1 MNTPASATEVPLY
14 SDAKK
19 NQPQINA
26 TFAAR
31 PDALRVARSACSLYH
46 SQMNR
51 RDFLATVP
59 LALAASTLPVSE
71 IFPAPSAAKPDAAA
85 KSSLPSASQQK
96 AHDAAAAVPH
106 DLDFATALQAADAI
120 RTKKISSVELTERM
134 FARIDHY
141 NPQLNVFAY
150 QLREDA
156 LAQAKRAD
164 AALAQGKASG
174 VFHGVPITVKE
185 SFAVAGHPCTWGLPP
200 LRDSKAPQ
208 NSEVVNHLLSG
219 AGAVLLGATNVP
231 VALADWQSYNP
242 IYGQTNNP
250 WDVKRSP
257 GGSSG
262 GSAAGLAAGLGYLSV
277 GSDIGGSI
285 RVPAHFCGVYSHKPT
300 LDLVSLQGH
309 IPGGEPGLPDFS
321 TLLAV
326 AGPMA
331 RSAADLLAALKVLG
345 GPAGWD
351 AKAWTWQMPEPRAR
365 SLKDFRVGYVID
377 DPIAP
382 TTPEVKAVL
391 ENTIEHLRR
400 AGATLKPGWPQGV
413 ELAELLANYKF
424 MLEAFFYSTA
434 PPEEQERE
442 RKAFPELMA
451 GKNSGALSS
460 FADWQQQNFRRLAY
474 RAQWQAYFNQ
484 VDVFLSPVAF
494 TAAFAH
500 DHSEPQDQRVVA
512 TSAGPRR
519 YMEMLNWIAP
529 ATLTGCPATVAPVGR
544 TPQGLPVG
552 IQIMGPF
559 WEDATPITFADL
571 LSKELGAFTP
581 PPGYNQ

>member
-1 MNTPASATEVPLY
+1 M
-14 SDAKK
+14 
-19 NQPQINA
+19 
-26 TFAAR
+26 
-31 PDALRVARSACSLYH
+31 
-46 SQMNR
+46 MNR
-51 RDFLATVP
+51 RDFLASVP
-59 LALAASTLPVSE
+59 LALAAT
-71 IFPAPSAAKPDAAA
+71 A
-85 KSSLPSASQQK
+85 LPSTEVFAETASALRRSSSSSALLQDSSGK
-96 AHDAAAAVPH
+96 ATAAAAH
-106 DLDFATALQAADAI
+106 GLDFATALQAAEAI

-134 FARIDHY
+134 LARIDHY

-156 LAQAKRAD
+156 LAQAKKAD
-164 AALAQGKASG
+164 AELAQGKASG

-185 SFAVAGHPCTWGLPP
+185 SFAVAGHPCTWGFPP
-200 LRDSKAPQ
+200 LRDSKAPK
-208 NSEVVNHLLSG
+208 NSDVVNHLLSD

-231 VALADWQSYNP
+231 VALSDWQSYNP

-250 WDVKRSP
+250 WDVKRTP

-285 RVPAHFCGVYSHKPT
+285 RVPAHFCGLFGHKPT

-309 IPGGEPGLPDFS
+309 IPGGNPGLPDFS

-326 AGPMA
+326 GGPLA
-331 RSAADLLAALKVLG
+331 RSAQDLLAALKVLG
-345 GPAGWD
+345 GPSGWD
-351 AKAWTWQMPEPRAR
+351 AKAWKWQMPEPRAR

-382 TTPEVKAVL
+382 PTPEVKALL
-391 ENTIEHLRR
+391 ENAIEKLGR
-400 AGATLKPGWPQGV
+400 AGAKMKPGWPEG
-413 ELAELLANYKF
+413 LKPAELLANYQF
-424 MLEAFFYSTA
+424 MLEAFLFSTS
-434 PPEEQERE
+434 PPEEQERL
-442 RKAFPELMA
+442 RKTAGDMVA
-451 GKNSGALSS
+451 GKNSGAMSS
-460 FADWQQQNFRRLAY
+460 FAGWQQQNFRRLAY

-494 TAAFAH
+494 TAAFPH
-500 DHSEPQDQRVVA
+500 DHSEPQDHRTIA
-512 TSAGPRR
+512 TSTGPRH
-519 YMEMLNWIAP
+519 YMDMLNWIAP

-559 WEDATPITFADL
+559 WEDATSITFADL
-571 LSKELGAFTP
+571 LARESGGFMP
-581 PPGYNQ
+581 PPGYQE

>member
-1 MNTPASATEVPLY
+1 MPPKRSG
-14 SDAKK
+14 
-19 NQPQINA
+19 
-26 TFAAR
+26 
-31 PDALRVARSACSLYH
+31 LRVHCAPFTIP
-46 SQMNR
+46 QMNR

-59 LALAASTLPVSE
+59 LALAASTLPASE
-71 IFPAPSAAKPDAAA
+71 MFAPLSAAKPN
-85 KSSLPSASQQK
+85 
-96 AHDAAAAVPH
+96 AAVQNSSPALRNKAATAALPH
-106 DLDFATALQAADAI
+106 ELDFATALQAAEAI
-120 RTKKISSVELTERM
+120 RAKKVSSVELTERM

-156 LAQAKRAD
+156 LAQARKAD
-164 AALAQGKASG
+164 AALGKASG

-185 SFAVAGHPCTWGLPP
+185 SFAVAGHPCTWGFPP
-200 LRDSKAPQ
+200 LRDSKAPK
-208 NSEVVNHLLSG
+208 NSDVVGRLLSD

-285 RVPAHFCGVYSHKPT
+285 RVPAHFCGIYGHKPT
-300 LDLVSLQGH
+300 LDLVSMQGH
-309 IPGGEPGLPDFS
+309 IPGGNPGLPDFS

-326 AGPMA
+326 GGPLA
-331 RSAADLLAALKVLG
+331 RSASDLLAALKVLG

-351 AKAWTWQMPEPRAR
+351 AKAWKWQMPEPRAS

-377 DPIAP
+377 DAIAP
-382 TTPEVKAVL
+382 PTPEVKALL
-391 ENTIEHLRR
+391 ENAIERLGR
-400 AGATLKPGWPQGV
+400 AGAKMKPGWPEG
-413 ELAELLANYKF
+413 LKPAELLANYKF

-442 RKAFPELMA
+442 RKAFPDLMA

-494 TAAFAH
+494 TAAFPH
-500 DHSEPQDQRVVA
+500 DHSEPQDQRTIA
-512 TSAGPRR
+512 TSAGPRH
-519 YMEMLNWIAP
+519 YMDMLNWIAP

-559 WEDATPITFADL
+559 WEDATSITFADL
-571 LSKELGAFTP
+571 LAKELGGFTAP
-581 PPGYNQ
+581 AGYGRESGYQELASGHR

>member
-1 MNTPASATEVPLY
+1 
-14 SDAKK
+14 
-19 NQPQINA
+19 
-26 TFAAR
+26 
-31 PDALRVARSACSLYH
+31 LRVLRAPFTI

-59 LALAASTLPVSE
+59 LALAASTLPASE
-71 IFPAPSAAKPDAAA
+71 MFSAPAAAKHDAGEQNSAPSA
-85 KSSLPSASQQK
+85 
-96 AHDAAAAVPH
+96 PH
-106 DLDFATALQAADAI
+106 ELDFATALQAAEAI
-120 RTKKISSVELTERM
+120 RTKRVSSVELTERM
-134 FARIDHY
+134 FARIDRY

-156 LAQAKRAD
+156 LAQAKKAD
-164 AALAQGKASG
+164 AALAAGRSQG

-185 SFAVAGHPCTWGLPP
+185 SFAVAGHPCTWGLPQ

-208 NSEVVNHLLSG
+208 NSAVVNRLLSE

-231 VALADWQSYNP
+231 VGLADWQSYNP

-285 RVPAHFCGVYSHKPT
+285 RVPAHFCGIFGHKPT

-309 IPGGEPGLPDFS
+309 LPGGNPAPPDFT

-326 AGPMA
+326 AGPLA
-331 RSAADLLAALKVLG
+331 RSAGDLLAALKVLG
-345 GPAGWD
+345 GPTDWD
-351 AKAWTWQMPEPRAR
+351 AKAWKWQMPEPRAR

-382 TTPEVKAVL
+382 PTPEVKALL
-391 ENTIEHLRR
+391 ENVIDRLGR
-400 AGATLKPGWPQGV
+400 AGAKMKPGWPEGPKP
-413 ELAELLANYKF
+413 AELLANYRF
-424 MLEAFFYSTA
+424 LLEAFLYSTA

-442 RKAFPELMA
+442 RKAFPDALA
-451 GKNSGALSS
+451 AKNSGALSS
-460 FADWQQQNFRRLAY
+460 FADWQQQNFHRLAY

-494 TAAFAH
+494 TTAFPH
-500 DHSEPQDQRVVA
+500 DHSEPQDQRTIA
-512 TSAGPRR
+512 TSGGPRH
-519 YMEMLNWIAP
+519 YMDMLNWIAP

-571 LSKELGAFTP
+571 LAKELGGFTA
-581 PPGYNQ
+581 PPGYSVKA

>member
-1 MNTPASATEVPLY
+1 LGLQLPFSAFT
-14 SDAKK
+14 
-19 NQPQINA
+19 I
-26 TFAAR
+26 
-31 PDALRVARSACSLYH
+31 

-51 RDFLATVP
+51 RDFLASVP
-59 LALAASTLPVSE
+59 LALAASTLPASE
-71 IFPAPSAAKPDAAA
+71 MFAAPAATKHGAGEQNSSPSAP
-85 KSSLPSASQQK
+85 PE
-96 AHDAAAAVPH
+96 
-106 DLDFATALQAADAI
+106 LDFATALQAAEAI
-120 RTKKISSVELTERM
+120 RTKKISSVELTQRM
-134 FARIDHY
+134 FARIDRY

-156 LAQAKRAD
+156 LAQAKKAD
-164 AALAQGKASG
+164 AALAKSQAPGQSLG

-185 SFAVAGHPCTWGLPP
+185 SFAVAGHPCTWGFPP
-200 LRDSKAPQ
+200 LRDSRAPK
-208 NSEVVNHLLSG
+208 NSDVVNHLLSD

-231 VALADWQSYNP
+231 VALGDWQSYNP

-262 GSAAGLAAGLGYLSV
+262 GSAAGLSAGLGYLSV

-285 RVPAHFCGVYSHKPT
+285 RVPAHFCGLFGHKPT

-309 IPGGEPGLPDFS
+309 IPGGNPGLPDFS

-326 AGPMA
+326 GGPLA
-331 RSAADLLAALKVLG
+331 RSASDLLAALKVLG

-351 AKAWTWQMPEPRAR
+351 AKAWKWQMPEPRAR

-382 TTPEVKAVL
+382 PTPEVKTLL
-391 ENTIEHLRR
+391 ENAIDRLGR
-400 AGATLKPGWPQGV
+400 AGAKMKPGWPEG
-413 ELAELLANYKF
+413 LKPAELLANYKF
-424 MLEAFFYSTA
+424 MLEAFLYSTA
-434 PPEEQERE
+434 PPEEQERL
-442 RKAFPELMA
+442 RKTAGNMVA
-451 GKNSGALSS
+451 GKNSGAMSS
-460 FADWQQQNFRRLAY
+460 FADWQKQNFRRLAY

-494 TAAFAH
+494 TAAFPH
-500 DHSEPQDQRVVA
+500 DHSEPQDQRTIA
-512 TSAGPRR
+512 TSAGPHH
-519 YMEMLNWIAP
+519 YMDMLNWIAP

-571 LSKELGAFTP
+571 LAREIGGFVP
-581 PPGYNQ
+581 PPGYGE

>member
-1 MNTPASATEVPLY
+1 
-14 SDAKK
+14 
-19 NQPQINA
+19 
-26 TFAAR
+26 
-31 PDALRVARSACSLYH
+31 
-46 SQMNR
+46 MNR

-59 LALAASTLPVSE
+59 LALAASTVPVSE
-71 IFPAPSAAKPDAAA
+71 IFAAPAATKPNE
-85 KSSLPSASQQK
+85 ASQGPSGPRANGSAQNSSSS
-96 AHDAAAAVPH
+96 APH
-106 DLDFATALQAADAI
+106 ELDFATALQAAEAI
-120 RTKKISSVELTERM
+120 RAKKISSVELTERM

-156 LAQAKRAD
+156 LAQAKKAD
-164 AALAQGKASG
+164 AALAQGKASGQSLG

-185 SFAVAGHPCTWGLPP
+185 SFAVAGHPCTWGFPP

-208 NSEVVNHLLSG
+208 NSSVVNRLLSN

-231 VALADWQSYNP
+231 VALADWQSYNS

-285 RVPAHFCGVYSHKPT
+285 RVPAHFCGLFGHKPT
-300 LDLVSLQGH
+300 LDLVSMQGH
-309 IPGGEPGLPDFS
+309 IPGGNPGLPDFS

-326 AGPMA
+326 GGPLA
-331 RSAADLLAALKVLG
+331 RSASDLLAALKVLG

-351 AKAWTWQMPEPRAR
+351 AKAWKWQMPEPRAR
-365 SLKDFRVGYVID
+365 NLKDFRVGYVID

-382 TTPEVKAVL
+382 PTPEVKALL
-391 ENTIEHLRR
+391 ENVIEKLGR
-400 AGATLKPGWPQGV
+400 AGAKMKPGWPEG
-413 ELAELLANYKF
+413 LKPAELLANYKF

-442 RKAFPELMA
+442 RKAFPDSLTA
-451 GKNSGALSS
+451 KRSGALSS

-474 RAQWQAYFNQ
+474 RAQWQAYFDQ

-494 TAAFAH
+494 TTAFPH
-500 DHSEPQDQRVVA
+500 DHSEPQDQRTIA
-512 TSAGPRR
+512 TSAGPRH
-519 YMEMLNWIAP
+519 YMDMLNWIAP

-571 LSKELGAFTP
+571 LSKELGGFTA
-581 PPGYNQ
+581 PPGYSE

>member
-1 MNTPASATEVPLY
+1 
-14 SDAKK
+14 
-19 NQPQINA
+19 
-26 TFAAR
+26 
-31 PDALRVARSACSLYH
+31 
-46 SQMNR
+46 MNR
-51 RDFLATVP
+51 RDFLSTVP
-59 LALAASTLPVSE
+59 LAVAASTLPVSDL
-71 IFPAPSAAKPDAAA
+71 FAAPAVAPM
-85 KSSLPSASQQK
+85 SASQSK
-96 AHDAAAAVPH
+96 ASGAAAAH
-106 DLDFATALQAADAI
+106 DLDFASALEAAEAI
-120 RTKKISSVELTERM
+120 RTKKVSSVELTQRM

-164 AALAQGKASG
+164 AALAQGKSLG

-185 SFAVAGHPCTWGLPP
+185 SFAVAGHPCTWGFPA

-208 NSEVVNHLLSG
+208 NSDVVSRLLSD

-231 VALADWQSYNP
+231 VALGDWQSYNS

-285 RVPAHFCGVYSHKPT
+285 RVPAHFCGLFSHKPT
-300 LDLVSLQGH
+300 LDLVSMQGH
-309 IPGGEPGLPDFS
+309 LPGGNAGLPDFS

-326 AGPMA
+326 GGPLA
-331 RSAADLLAALKVLG
+331 RSAQDLLAALKVLG

-351 AKAWTWQMPEPRAR
+351 AKAWKWQMPEPRAR

-382 TTPEVKAVL
+382 PTPEVKTLL
-391 ENTIEHLRR
+391 ENAVDQLGR
-400 AGATLKPGWPQGV
+400 AGAKMKPGWPEG
-413 ELAELLANYKF
+413 LKPAELLANYKF
-424 MLEAFFYSTA
+424 MLEAFFYSTE
-434 PPEEQERE
+434 PPEEQERQ
-442 RKAFPELMA
+442 RKAFPDLMA
-451 GKNSGALSS
+451 AKNSGALSS

-494 TAAFAH
+494 AAAFPH
-500 DHSEPQDQRVVA
+500 DHSEPQDQRTIA
-512 TSAGPRR
+512 TSGGPRH
-519 YMEMLNWIAP
+519 YMDMLNWIAS

-559 WEDATPITFADL
+559 WEDATSITFADL
-571 LSKELGAFTP
+571 LAKEVGGFTS
-581 PPGYNQ
+581 PPGYSE

>member
-1 MNTPASATEVPLY
+1 
-14 SDAKK
+14 
-19 NQPQINA
+19 
-26 TFAAR
+26 
-31 PDALRVARSACSLYH
+31 
-46 SQMNR
+46 MNR
-51 RDFLATVP
+51 RDFLATMP
-59 LALAASTLPVSE
+59 LALAASAFPFSEAIANSPQQNSSPSVPPRKVS
-71 IFPAPSAAKPDAAA
+71 ASAAA
-85 KSSLPSASQQK
+85 
-96 AHDAAAAVPH
+96 H
-106 DLDFATALQAADAI
+106 DLDFATALQAAEAI

-156 LAQAKRAD
+156 LAQAKKAD
-164 AALAQGKASG
+164 AALGKLSGNSTGG

-185 SFAVAGHPCTWGLPP
+185 SFAVAGHPCTWGFLP

-208 NSEVVNHLLSG
+208 NSDVVNHLLSD

-231 VALADWQSYNP
+231 VALSDWQSYNP

-285 RVPAHFCGVYSHKPT
+285 RVPAHFCGLFGHKPT

-309 IPGGEPGLPDFS
+309 IPGGNPGLPDFS

-326 AGPMA
+326 GGPLA
-331 RSAADLLAALKVLG
+331 RSAQDLLAALKVLG
-345 GPAGWD
+345 GPSGWD
-351 AKAWTWQMPEPRAR
+351 AKAWKWQMPEPRAR

-382 TTPEVKAVL
+382 PTPEVKALL
-391 ENTIEHLRR
+391 ENAIDKLGR
-400 AGATLKPGWPQGV
+400 AGAKMKPGWPEGFKP
-413 ELAELLANYKF
+413 AELLANYEF
-424 MLEAFFYSTA
+424 MLEAFLFSTA
-434 PPEEQERE
+434 PPEEQERL
-442 RKAFPELMA
+442 RKTVGDMAA
-451 GKNSGALSS
+451 GKNSGAMSS
-460 FADWQQQNFRRLAY
+460 FAGWQQQNIRRLAY

-494 TAAFAH
+494 TAAFPH
-500 DHSEPQDQRVVA
+500 DHSEPQEQRTIA
-512 TSAGPRR
+512 TSAGPRH
-519 YMEMLNWIAP
+519 YMDMLNWIAS
-529 ATLTGCPATVAPVGR
+529 ATLTGCPATVAPAGR
-544 TPQGLPVG
+544 TPQGLPMG

-571 LSKELGAFTP
+571 LSKEVGGFAA
-581 PPGYNQ
+581 PPGYQA

>member
-1 MNTPASATEVPLY
+1 MRWRKR
-14 SDAKK
+14 KK
-19 NQPQINA
+19 PM
-26 TFAAR
+26 R
-31 PDALRVARSACSLYH
+31 H
-46 SQMNR
+46 SR
-51 RDFLATVP
+51 
-59 LALAASTLPVSE
+59 
-71 IFPAPSAAKPDAAA
+71 K
-85 KSSLPSASQQK
+85 
-96 AHDAAAAVPH
+96 
-106 DLDFATALQAADAI
+106 
-120 RTKKISSVELTERM
+120 
-134 FARIDHY
+134 
-141 NPQLNVFAY
+141 
-150 QLREDA
+150 
-156 LAQAKRAD
+156 AKRPAN
-164 AALAQGKASG
+164 LG

-185 SFAVAGHPCTWGLPP
+185 SFAVAGHPCTWGFPP
-200 LRDSKAPQ
+200 LRDSKAPK
-208 NSEVVNHLLSG
+208 NSDVVNRLLSD

-285 RVPAHFCGVYSHKPT
+285 RVPAHFCGLFAHKPT
-300 LDLVSLQGH
+300 LDLVSMQGH
-309 IPGGEPGLPDFS
+309 IPGGNPGLPDFS

-326 AGPMA
+326 GGPLA
-331 RSAADLLAALKVLG
+331 RSASDLLAALKVLG

-351 AKAWTWQMPEPRAR
+351 AKAWKWQMPEPRAR

-382 TTPEVKAVL
+382 PTPEVKALL
-391 ENTIEHLRR
+391 ENAIDRLGR
-400 AGATLKPGWPQGV
+400 AGAKMKPGWPEG
-413 ELAELLANYKF
+413 LKPAELLANYKF
-424 MLEAFFYSTA
+424 MLGAFFYSTA
-434 PPEEQERE
+434 PPEEQERQ
-442 RKAFPELMA
+442 RKAFPDLMA
-451 GKNSGALSS
+451 AKNSGALSS

-494 TAAFAH
+494 TAAFPH
-500 DHSEPQDQRVVA
+500 DHSEPQDQRTIA
-512 TSAGPRR
+512 TSAGPRH
-519 YMEMLNWIAP
+519 YMDMLNWIAP

-571 LSKELGAFTP
+571 LAKEIGGFTP
-581 PPGYNQ
+581 PPGYGE